1 MNNLKK
7 IHVYLCAV
15 LGILINLIYA
25 GLFFMEIITGDFSI
39 IENQVFISALSLE
52 ISWVFLF
59 IWFILRPCKRRDILI
74 ISLIPMITANFLN
87 TIFSDSSFWLNTF
100 ILCVCCIVFI
110 TGYVFAGEMK
120 IVQSGYKKEK

>member
-25 GLFFMEIITGDFSI
+25 GLFFMEIITG
-39 IENQVFISALSLE
+39 
-52 ISWVFLF
+52 
-59 IWFILRPCKRRDILI
+59 
-74 ISLIPMITANFLN
+74 
-87 TIFSDSSFWLNTF
+87 
-100 ILCVCCIVFI
+100 
-110 TGYVFAGEMK
+110 YVFAGEMK